1 MGIVDNAVPE
11 EKSRKRDFRQDM
23 TNRIIEMLES
33 GVKPWTK
40 PWDVKMV
47 ECGLPHNPISGTRY
61 RGANRLQLMI
71 SGAMLGYADPRWL
84 TIKQANSKGW
94 KVRSGEK
101 ATMVEYWKWYDEIE
115 RENEDT
121 GEPERVRVKLE
132 NPRVFFAY
140 VFNAAQID
148 GIPELTVDNAI
159 AWSPVDA
166 AEDML
171 RNSRAEIFHLP
182 KDRAAYN
189 PGSDIIIMPPK
200 NSFKSAEDYYATALH
215 ELCHWTGHET
225 RLNRTFGEK
234 FGDEAYAREELR
246 AEIATAFLMSEI
258 GLDGSLQNHASYIN
272 SWIERLRQ
280 DKHELFRAAADA
292 EKAADFVLRFQ
303 HGFTDEDG
311 VFEVDANE
319 EFDAMPTP
327 TQAATARPRMST

>member
-1 MGIVDNAVPE
+1 MGIIDNEIPA
-11 EKSRKRDFRQDM
+11 EKFKKRDFRQDL
-23 TNRIIEMLES
+23 TNRIVEMLES

-40 PWDVKMV
+40 PWDVGMV
-47 ECGLPHNPISGTRY
+47 ESGLPHNPISGTRY

-71 SGAMLGYADPRWL
+71 AAATLGYADPRWL

-101 ATMVEYWKWYDEIE
+101 STMVEYWKWYDEVE

-132 NPRVFFAY
+132 SPRVFFAY

-148 GIPELTVDNAI
+148 GIPELAVDNSVH
-159 AWSPVDA
+159 WSPVEA
-166 AEDML
+166 AEDIL

-189 PGSDIIIMPPK
+189 YGSDIIMLPQK
-200 NSFKSAEDYYATALH
+200 TSFKSAENYYATALH
-215 ELCHWTGHET
+215 ELCHWTGHPS

-234 FGDEAYAREELR
+234 FGDENYAREELR
-246 AEIATAFLMSEI
+246 AEIASAFLMAEI
-258 GLDGSLQNHASYIN
+258 GLNGTLENHASYIH
-272 SWIERLRQ
+272 SWVDRLKE
-280 DKHELFRAAADA
+280 DKHEIFKAAADA

-303 HGFTDEDG
+303 HGLTDKDG
-311 VFEVDANE
+311 VVEVDENE
-319 EFDAMPTP
+319 EFEAILPPTP
-327 TQAATARPRMST
+327 AFSAPRPSV